1 MSRQHILVQ
10 FLLLDQN
17 TDSMADTAKTVVTE
31 LLAMG
36 LQEEDMLVKYVKARR
51 MTSLEVFR
59 LAGNDGKVAADYI
72 TVRLS
77 AGHKIG
83 EVDYQI
89 KDADEAKDMNV
100 ILQALHARA
109 VDERKRLDNSLA
121 MTPGA
126 ALAPAVS
133 HHGPTAEDK
142 KKIYDPTRLKQ
153 RVDAYEAIMINDEKR
168 TFPIQQLLGADETL
182 IRLEKES
189 VSGMYYPIT
198 LGEILAQRLYTSYN
212 TMNKNS
218 SSLKKDNKGF
228 AVQVG
233 DRRAGQV
240 TIFGQ
245 EPEEFTPNSSQLIQ
259 DGAVAA
265 GWAMKLFQLADE
277 PHIDQ
282 FIDWYIILIRKY
294 PHKLWAVKEI
304 WDTIT
309 WDIALAMRK
318 GQKFATISVERMS
331 DPELRFEILTGN
343 PPKESP
349 TKRTTRSEAWKED
362 KPPGKGAGKGK
373 GGKKQKQGQ
382 DKIKKQGQGRGQKNK
397 GQWQD
402 NQKDNWNDNND
413 SWDKGQKNKGNWD
426 NKWNNGREWKRNR

>member
-1 MSRQHILVQ
+1 
-10 FLLLDQN
+10 
-17 TDSMADTAKTVVTE
+17 
-31 LLAMG
+31 MG
-36 LQEEDMLVKYVKARR
+36 LQEGDMLVKYVKARR

-72 TVRLS
+72 MTRLT

-83 EVDYQI
+83 DTEYQI
-89 KDADEAKDMNV
+89 KDADEVKDMNV
-100 ILQALHARA
+100 MLQALHARA

-121 MTPGA
+121 ITPGA
-126 ALAPAVS
+126 AVAPAGS

-142 KKIYDPTRLKQ
+142 KKVYDPTRLKQ
-153 RVDAYEAIMINDEKR
+153 RIDAYEAIMINGEKR
-168 TFPIQQLLGADETL
+168 TFPVQQLLGADETL

-189 VSGMYYPIT
+189 VSGMHHPIK

-218 SSLKKDNKGF
+218 TSLKQDNKGF

-282 FIDWYIILIRKY
+282 FIEWFIILIRKY
-294 PHKLWAVKEI
+294 PNKLWAVKEI

-318 GQKFATISVERMS
+318 GQKFATISVERMA
-331 DPELRFEILTGN
+331 DPELRFEILNGN
-343 PPKESP
+343 APKDSP
-349 TKRTTRSEAWKED
+349 TKRTPRSEAWKED
-362 KPPGKGAGKGK
+362 KPPGKGTTKGK
-373 GGKKQKQGQ
+373 SKHQQGPDQ
-382 DKIKKQGQGRGQKNK
+382 FKKQGQGRGKKSK
-397 GQWQD
+397 GQWQN

-413 SWDKGQKNKGNWD
+413 SWSKGQKNKGSWD
-426 NKWNNGREWKRNR
+426 NKWANGREWKRNR